1 MYNSEN
7 LTALPEFLR
16 PWQDPHSRRKR
27 QPTVAD
33 ILCCGKSTV
42 FKLLKEGKLKSV
54 KVGPRITLVPRSSVL
69 EYLGAK

>member
-1 MYNSEN
+1 M
-7 LTALPEFLR
+7 
-16 PWQDPHSRRKR
+16 
-27 QPTVAD
+27 AD